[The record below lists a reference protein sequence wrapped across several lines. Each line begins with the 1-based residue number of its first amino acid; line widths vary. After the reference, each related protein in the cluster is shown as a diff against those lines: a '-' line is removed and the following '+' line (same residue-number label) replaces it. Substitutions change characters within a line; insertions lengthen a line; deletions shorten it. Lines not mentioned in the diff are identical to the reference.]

1 MKRLKKLLVIITI
14 LSIVGVAVCGC
25 AVSKKE
31 EESFLYTTQPTETS
45 TDEGQVAVEE
55 KITVPKYVFLFI
67 GDGMGYPQLQT
78 TCYAVGRDEKLPF
91 MTFPFVGNMTTHNSE
106 SAITDSASAITAMLT
121 GHKTSHGTLNM
132 NEKGTKTYK
141 TIAEYFRDE
150 LDYKIGVI
158 TTASLNHAT
167 PAGTYAH
174 QNSRKNYYQI
184 GKNLIDSGFDFFA
197 GGGFTDSKGK
207 NGGNTS
213 LYTLAKSKGYTIV
226 KRRNQYEQLNS
237 DTGKVIMLSEN
248 RVDDEYMPYDM
259 DLEDGEWTLSDYVSK
274 GIEMLDNKNGFFM
287 LVEGAKI
294 DLSNHENDAATM
306 IRETMALSNSVNE
319 AIEFYNEHP
328 DETLI
333 IVTADHESGGL
344 TVGYSLTKYETD
356 LDVLLNQKISFSKFK
371 TDYLERYKKGNIT
384 FEEILSDIKENYGFT
399 PDEDETEQLR
409 RAYIRSLQVGAM
421 PSSELTKQEYI
432 NYGTYEPFSIVLSR
446 IMNHRAGVDYTTYS
460 HTGMSVPV
468 YALGVG
474 GEKFNG
480 SYDNTDIFSKLCEIM
495 ELK

>member
-1 MKRLKKLLVIITI
+1 MIKLKRILTILTI
-14 LSIVGVAVCGC
+14 LSITCISVWGC
-25 AVSKKE
+25 AVSNKE
-31 EESFLYTTQPTETS
+31 EESFFYTTQPTETNTS
-45 TDEGQVAVEE
+45 EQQVIHEE
-55 KITVPKYVFLFI
+55 KVTVPKYVFLFI

-78 TCYAVGRDEKLPF
+78 TCYSVGRDEKLPF
-91 MTFPFVGNMTTHNSE
+91 MTFPCVGSMTTHNSE
-106 SAITDSASAITAMLT
+106 STITDSASAITAMLT

-174 QNSRKNYYQI
+174 QNSRNNYYQI
-184 GKNLIDSGFDFFA
+184 GKNLIDSDFDFFA
-197 GGGFTDSKGK
+197 GGGFTHSKGK
-207 NGGNTS
+207 NGDNNS

-226 KRRNQYEQLNS
+226 KRRNQYEQLKP

-248 RVDDEYMPYDM
+248 RVDAEYMPYDM
-259 DLEDGEWTLSDYVSK
+259 DLEDGEWSLSDYVSK
-274 GIEMLDNKNGFFM
+274 GIEMLDNDKGFFM

-306 IRETMALSNSVNE
+306 IRETMALSNSVNK

-344 TVGYSLTKYETD
+344 TVGYSLTKYETNID
-356 LDVLLNQKISFSKFK
+356 LLLKQKISFSKFK
-371 TDYLERYKKGNIT
+371 TDYLTRYKKGNTT
-384 FEEILSDIKENYGFT
+384 FEDILKDIKENYGLK
-399 PDEDETEQLR
+399 PDEDEVEQLR
-409 RAYIRSLQVGAM
+409 SAYIRSLQVGAL
-421 PSSELTKQEYI
+421 PSSELTEREYI

-460 HTGMSVPV
+460 HTGMQVPV
-468 YALGVG
+468 YALGLG
-474 GEKFNG
+474 GEEFNG
-480 SYDNTDIFSKLCEIM
+480 SYDNTDIFSKLCEVM